1 MMQALNVYIVALN
14 TKLKNNG
21 FECQIKNN
29 DSECLTE
36 KRWLLTPNYEK
47 KTPNS
52 TNIGLNINNMALNT

>member
-36 KRWLLTPNYEK
+36 KKWLLTPNYEK
-47 KTPNS
+47 KNS
-52 TNIGLNINNMALNT
+52 KFY